1 MNRPLCPRSG
11 PLAVLIAAL
20 ACSVMACGGGSSRPL
35 ITTTRPPASTAP
47 APTATSSVVSA
58 STSVSSV
65 VPTSAQDSRA
75 SVEGADTTSIP
86 PGDWLGPRHPL
97 TGLPA
102 PDGSSMAPA
111 LVVKV
116 GNNDANS
123 LPQVGLEQADIVYEA
138 LIEVG
143 RTRFLAVFHS
153 AVPDLVGPVRSARSS
168 DIDLIG
174 NLNRPFF
181 AFWGSNEGVGAEVA
195 DAVSRGTFVLQATS
209 AGGQGFFT
217 RDPSRGVPP
226 YDGILE
232 AADLMALAVGAAP
245 DAVFVYGDQAGSP
258 VPSLGVRWDT
268 GARRIDYLWDSGA
281 SRWLRYQDGRPLVD
295 ATGVQLAADNVL
307 VLYVGYDRSIADPTS
322 PQALS
327 TGDGDGWLFRDGT
340 VTGVTWNRPFV
351 ADPWA
356 LADDDTGVLARLDY
370 GTTWV
375 ALAQLGEASILSPA
389 DAASLLG

>member
-1 MNRPLCPRSG
+1 MNLRICPRLG
-11 PLAVLIAAL
+11 PLSVLITAL
-20 ACSVMACGGGSSRPL
+20 ACIAIACGGDSNRPL
-35 ITTTRPPASTAP
+35 ITTTHPPASTAP
-47 APTATSSVVSA
+47 ASTAPSSVAPA
-58 STSVSSV
+58 STA
-65 VPTSAQDSRA
+65 PA
-75 SVEGADTTSIP
+75 STEASEAPVEGANTVSIP

-102 PDGSSMAPA
+102 PDGSSVAPA

-143 RTRFLAVFHS
+143 RTRFLAVFHG

-195 DAVSRGTFVLQATS
+195 DAVSRGTFILQTTT

-232 AADLMALAVGAAP
+232 AADLMALAAGVAP
-245 DAVFVYGDQAGSP
+245 DAVFAYGDQAGSS

-268 GARRIDYLWDSGA
+268 GARQIDYLWDSGA
-281 SRWLRYQDGRPLVD
+281 SRWLRYQDRRPLVD
-295 ATGVQLAADNVL
+295 ATGAQLAADNVL
-307 VLYVGYDRSIADPTS
+307 VLYVGYARSIADPTS

-327 TGDGDGWLFRDGT
+327 TGTGDGWLFRDST

-356 LADDDTGVLARLDY
+356 LADDDTGVLVRLDY

-389 DAASLLG
+389 DAAGLLG